1 MRPAARQYSSVLVS
15 FCIPA
20 HNEEAML
27 PRTLRAIH
35 ESARACGL
43 EYEIVVADDAS
54 TDGTGASAREGG
66 ARVVS
71 IDRRQI
77 SAARN
82 AAAAGARGEVLVF
95 VDADTQVNAGAVG
108 QAMAAVR
115 EGAIGGGSP
124 MRFDGRVPMT
134 ARLVLPV
141 FNLAMRL
148 SKLTGGAFLFCTR
161 EAFAAAGGWDE
172 QLFASE
178 EIWMAGALKRQ
189 GRFVIV
195 RTPVL
200 TSGRKLRTYS
210 AVEIVW
216 MLMRLAVRPRSSL
229 RSRERLGLW
238 YDERRKDPGDP
249 AAGSGGA

>member
-1 MRPAARQYSSVLVS
+1 M
-15 FCIPA
+15 
-20 HNEEAML
+20 
-27 PRTLRAIH
+27 
-35 ESARACGL
+35 
-43 EYEIVVADDAS
+43 VADDAS
-54 TDGTGASAREGG
+54 TDVTAAAREGG

-71 IDRRQI
+71 IDRRQM

-108 QAMAAVR
+108 QALAAVR

-200 TSGRKLRTYS
+200 TSGRKLRTYT
-210 AVEIVW
+210 ALEIVW

-238 YDERRKDPGDP
+238 YDGRRKDPGDP
-249 AAGSGGA
+249 AAGGGA